1 MTTALLLAADFD
13 GTLAEISLD
22 PSAATLDPQFA
33 AFLRRAADIEG
44 VEVAIISGRDLDDLS
59 SRVRDLP
66 AYLSGSHGL
75 EIKGPTGKP
84 LRETAPLEI
93 ELDAAIERE
102 AKALGMLVE
111 KKRHGISLHWRG
123 LPIDSHHP
131 LLASFR
137 DWATTNQLDLIR
149 GRRVLEARRHGG
161 GKEDALRFLTATTG
175 AQRVVYAGDDLTD
188 FAALGFAAARGRA
201 YFVTSHER
209 EAPSIAIGVNSRDDL
224 LRCFI
229 EETNRV

>member
-13 GTLAEISLD
+13 GTLAEISVD
-22 PSAATLDPQFA
+22 PDAATLDPQFG
-33 AFLRRAADIEG
+33 AFLRRAVEIEG

-59 SRVRDLP
+59 ARVRNIP

-75 EIKGPTGKP
+75 EIKGPGGAS
-84 LRETAPLEI
+84 LREATPLDVR
-93 ELDAAIERE
+93 LDPQIERE
-102 AKALGMLVE
+102 ATRIGIRVE
-111 KKRHGISLHWRG
+111 RKRHGISMHWRG

-137 DWATTNQLDLIR
+137 DWATSNNLDLIR
-149 GRRVLEARRHGG
+149 GRRVLEARIPGG
-161 GKEDALRFLTATTG
+161 GKEDALRFLAATTE

-188 FAALGFAAARGRA
+188 YAALGFAAARGRA
-201 YFVTSHER
+201 YFVTSNER
-209 EAPSIAIGVNSRDDL
+209 EAPSIATGLRSRDDL

-229 EETNRV
+229 EETNRL